1 MSLNADVWE
10 REYRNPLLLTL
21 GGKPRTDLV
30 VFLRYLRKQKFLNE
44 GWVALD
50 LGSGTGRN
58 SLYLASKG
66 MKVTGFE
73 LSQAALDIAKENAEK
88 ANEKTKKNVD
98 EEIKRLERDR
108 EHLIVMNE
116 ELETTN
122 AEDLAV
128 FRKNVQDMFKEI
140 ESDLKNFTADIEK
153 AIE

>member
-1 MSLNADVWE
+1 MKPIVSILSLSFYTVFICFTVIGLTQCSSASTSEGTYKSDSESAESEKVRKE
-10 REYRNPLLLTL
+10 IQDEKQAIREDIQRSRDQIE
-21 GGKPRTDLV
+21 KRI
-30 VFLRYLRKQKFLNE
+30 
-44 GWVALD
+44 
-50 LGSGTGRN
+50 S
-58 SLYLASKG
+58 
-66 MKVTGFE
+66 E
-73 LSQAALDIAKENAEK
+73 LEAKAEK

-128 FRKNVQDMFKEI
+128 FRKNVQDMFTEI